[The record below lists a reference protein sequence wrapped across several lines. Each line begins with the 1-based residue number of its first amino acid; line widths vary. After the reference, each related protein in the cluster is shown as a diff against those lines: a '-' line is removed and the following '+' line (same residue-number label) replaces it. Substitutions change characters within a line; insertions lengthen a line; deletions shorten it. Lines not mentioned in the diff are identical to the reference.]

1 MEKNNVKKK
10 LLQARKFIATTKIK
24 KEGRNA
30 FSKYDYF
37 TPSQI
42 TNLVTLACL
51 DAEIV
56 TIFSV
61 IEENEKFK
69 GVLEVYDIDSDKAIS
84 FTIPTAMP
92 DIKASNITQK
102 LGGMVTYTQR
112 YLEMI
117 AFGITDNNLD
127 LDSQD
132 NRGDKVEP
140 PIKKKAQKTVE
151 TQLPPIS
158 DEGFDT
164 YVKWIVEGEIKN
176 GAVVTAEFL
185 KAKHTLHPAQES
197 ALLLLKLEQ

>member
-1 MEKNNVKKK
+1 MKENNVKKK

-24 KEGRNA
+24 KEGRND

-56 TIFSV
+56 TIFNV
-61 IEENEKFK
+61 VEENEKFK
-69 GVLEVYDIDSDKAIS
+69 GVLEVYDIDSNEFLS

-92 DIKASNITQK
+92 DIKATNITQK

-132 NRGDKVEP
+132 NRGSKVEP
-140 PIKKKAQKTVE
+140 LPTITPRDFDAYVVAIKGKTIDRDNNLVDIE
-151 TQLPPIS
+151 
-158 DEGFDT
+158 
-164 YVKWIVEGEIKN
+164 Y
-176 GAVVTAEFL
+176 L
-185 KAKHTLHPAQES
+185 KARHTLTTAQNK

>member
-1 MEKNNVKKK
+1 MKENNVKKK

-24 KEGRNA
+24 KEGRND

-56 TIFSV
+56 TIFNV
-61 IEENEKFK
+61 VEENEKFK

-92 DIKASNITQK
+92 DIKATNITQK

-132 NRGDKVEP
+132 NRGSKVEP
-140 PIKKKAQKTVE
+140 LPTITPKKF
-151 TQLPPIS
+151 
-158 DEGFDT
+158 EGYLEAILAGTED
-164 YVKWIVEGEIKN
+164 KKG
-176 GAVVTAEFL
+176 VTITEAYL
-185 KAKHTLHPAQES
+185 KERHTLTDDQLQEL
-197 ALLLLKLEQ
+197 ANV

>member
-1 MEKNNVKKK
+1 MKENNVKKK

-24 KEGRNA
+24 KEGRND

-56 TIFSV
+56 TIFNV
-61 IEENEKFK
+61 VEENEKFK

-92 DIKASNITQK
+92 DIKATNITQK

-132 NRGDKVEP
+132 NRGSKVEP
-140 PIKKKAQKTVE
+140 LPTITPKDFDAYVVAIKGKTIDRDNNLVDIE
-151 TQLPPIS
+151 
-158 DEGFDT
+158 
-164 YVKWIVEGEIKN
+164 Y
-176 GAVVTAEFL
+176 L
-185 KAKHTLHPAQES
+185 KARHTLTTAQNK

>member
-1 MEKNNVKKK
+1 MKENNVKKK

-24 KEGRNA
+24 KEGRND

-56 TIFSV
+56 TIFNV
-61 IEENEKFK
+61 VEENEKFK

-92 DIKASNITQK
+92 DIKATNITQK

-132 NRGDKVEP
+132 NRGSKVEP
-140 PIKKKAQKTVE
+140 LPTITPRDFDAYVVAIKGKTIDRDNNLVDIE
-151 TQLPPIS
+151 
-158 DEGFDT
+158 
-164 YVKWIVEGEIKN
+164 Y
-176 GAVVTAEFL
+176 L
-185 KAKHTLHPAQES
+185 KARHTLTTAQNK

>member
-1 MEKNNVKKK
+1 MKDNNVKKK

-24 KEGRNA
+24 KEGRND

-56 TIFSV
+56 TIFNV
-61 IEENEKFK
+61 VEENEKFK

-92 DIKASNITQK
+92 DIKATNITQK

-140 PIKKKAQKTVE
+140 PTKKPKATPKEVGKSEDPSIESMTKWVKDRQKTMGGV
-151 TQLPPIS
+151 LI
-158 DEGFDT
+158 DANFCNDN
-164 YVKWIVEGEIKN
+164 Y
-176 GAVVTAEFL
+176 
-185 KAKHTLHPAQES
+185 TLSVAQYKQ
-197 ALLLLKLEQ
+197 LLKLEQ